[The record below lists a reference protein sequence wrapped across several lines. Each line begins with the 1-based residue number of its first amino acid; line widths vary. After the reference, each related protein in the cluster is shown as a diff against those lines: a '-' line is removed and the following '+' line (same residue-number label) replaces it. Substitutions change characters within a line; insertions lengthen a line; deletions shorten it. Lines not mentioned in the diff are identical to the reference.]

1 MTKLEKLT
9 EKLTNE
15 IISRHLNPITTD
27 MIDMAYAIQEE
38 LQKFKTKKGKS
49 PKRLDYDVHIG

>member
-15 IISRHLNPITTD
+15 IISRHLNPITMD

-38 LQKFKTKKGKS
+38 LQKSKTKKTES
-49 PKRLDYDVHIG
+49 PKRLDYDVHIS